1 MTHSTGPDVGE
12 RLRAHVRGTVWQQQ
26 DAGYDAARRVWNGA
40 VDRRPAV
47 VVRCADA
54 DDVRTALLVARAHGA
69 AVSVRGGGHD
79 WAGRAVRDG
88 GVVLDLS
95 AMRGVRVD
103 TVAGVAHAQGGA
115 LVADV
120 VDPAAAHG
128 LGTATAVVRTVGMAG
143 MTLAGGYG
151 GLAGRFGLA
160 LDNLLS
166 ADVVLTDGTEVVA
179 GPDGD
184 PELLWALR
192 GGGGNFGVVTAARYR
207 LHPLGPVLGGMV
219 LYPHHEAAQ
228 VLRGYREV
236 VASAPDELT
245 VMAGILTG
253 PGTGPAVFV
262 APTWSGSLDAG
273 EEAVA
278 PLTRLGTQV
287 GGGVARVPY
296 PELIRMFEAGA
307 APGQHY
313 ALGTRWLPTLT
324 DEAIEVLADA
334 AASAP
339 SASSLLALHHLHG
352 AAARVAPDATAFALR
367 RDHLLAEVIA
377 VGSPADAGPE
387 ATAAQH
393 AWVRRVADAL
403 APGALPGGYPNI
415 LGPDDHDRVRLGFG
429 ANADRLLAA
438 KRRYDPD
445 GVLAAVGAFGA
456 VLPAPA
462 GSTLG

>member
-1 MTHSTGPDVGE
+1 MTQTTSSPRRVPGCARTCAG
-12 RLRAHVRGTVWQQQ
+12 RVWQQ
-26 DAGYDAARRVWNGA
+26 DDDGYDDARRVWNGA

-54 DDVRTALLVARAHGA
+54 DDVRAALLVARESGA
-69 AVSVRGGGHD
+69 PLSVRGGGHD
-79 WAGRAVRDG
+79 WAGRALGDG

-95 AMRGVRVD
+95 ALRGVEVD
-103 TVAGVAHAQGGA
+103 PGAGVAVAQGGA

-166 ADVVLTDGTEVVA
+166 ADVLLPDGTSVVA

-184 PELLWALR
+184 AELFWALR
-192 GGGGNFGVVTAARYR
+192 GGGGNFGIVTAARYR

-219 LYPHHEAAQ
+219 LFPHEQAVQ
-228 VLRGYREV
+228 VLRGYRDLI
-236 VASAPDELT
+236 ATAPDELT
-245 VMAGILTG
+245 VMAGFVAGPTG
-253 PGTGPAVFV
+253 EAAVFL
-262 APTWSGSLDAG
+262 APTWSGDLDAG
-273 EEAVA
+273 EAAVA
-278 PLTRLGTQV
+278 PLLRLGTPV
-287 GGGVARVPY
+287 AGGVGPLPY

-307 APGQHY
+307 QPGQHY

-324 DEAIEVLADA
+324 DDAIEVLAE
-334 AASAP
+334 AASTWP
-339 SASSLLALHHLHG
+339 SPSSLLALHHFHG
-352 AAARVAPDATAFALR
+352 AATRVAPDATAFALR
-367 RDHLLAEVIA
+367 REHVLGGGD
-377 VGSPADAGPE
+377 
-387 ATAAQH
+387 
-393 AWVRRVADAL
+393 RRVAPRGDGRPAPCLGRAGHGRAL

-415 LGPDDHDRVRLGFG
+415 LGPADAERVRLGFG

-445 GVLAAVGAFGA
+445 GVLTAIAALGA
-456 VLPAPA
+456 
-462 GSTLG
+462 